1 MDLFPGT
8 SRFFC
13 RHRNHVEEIC
23 SEEKTMDHG
32 PRTMDHGPWS
42 KVLSLTSTSAFLPAE
57 TQ

>member
-23 SEEKTMDHG
+23 SEEKNLDLA
-32 PRTMDHGPWS
+32 PWIMIQGARS
-42 KVLSLTSTSAFLPAE
+42 KVLSLSLTFLLAE